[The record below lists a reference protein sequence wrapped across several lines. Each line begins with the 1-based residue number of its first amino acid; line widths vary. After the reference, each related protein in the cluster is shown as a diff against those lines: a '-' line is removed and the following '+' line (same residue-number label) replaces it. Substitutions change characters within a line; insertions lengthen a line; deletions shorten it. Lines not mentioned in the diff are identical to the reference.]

1 VNALNCLDIACFKTT
16 ALKKILFFV
25 LVTICFTASLFA
37 QDNYISKSLN
47 DLGTELNWTKKVVGP
62 TTIIQGTPY
71 LNDKFQ
77 PGEVYYE
84 GKFKISNVQL
94 RYNMYND
101 EMEFMDNNVVLAIAF
116 PDKIDKVVLGNSTF
130 IYIAESKDKNL
141 KGYAKKWNTDFPSVL
156 TKMKVDYFDK
166 EPPQPIVESK
176 PARYERQYDKHYLMK
191 SATEIEDIKSV
202 KKLIQSLGDHESELT
217 NFAKKEKISSSDP
230 QELASLIDFY
240 KELK

>member
-1 VNALNCLDIACFKTT
+1 
-16 ALKKILFFV
+16 LKKILYLV
-25 LVTICFTASLFA
+25 LATNCFTASLFA
-37 QDNYISKSLN
+37 QDNYISKSLT
-47 DLGTELNWTKKVVGP
+47 DLGAELNWAKKVVGP

-71 LNDKFQ
+71 HNDEFL

-84 GKFKISNVQL
+84 GKFKISNVPL

-101 EMEFMDNNVVLAIAF
+101 EMEFMDKNVVLAIAF
-116 PDKIDKVVLGNSTF
+116 PEKIDRVVIGNSTF
-130 IYIAESKDKNL
+130 IYIADSKDKNL
-141 KGYAKKWNTDFPSVL
+141 KGYAKKWNTDFPSIL

-166 EPPQPIVESK
+166 EPPQPITESK
-176 PARYERQYDKHYLMK
+176 PARFERQFDKHYLMR

-217 NFAKKEKISSSDP
+217 AFSKKEKISASDP